1 MRLSRNM
8 SAVRIFNSYTKNIA
22 AQSKAYGTVSSGVK
36 VQTYKDDPNA
46 KAKSDKLKLEIRGL
60 QMASRNIQDSVSL
73 LQTADGGMQNISES
87 LQRARE
93 LMVQAGGVN
102 TENDRAVIQN
112 EINTILESITYTA
125 NNTEINGIK
134 LMGDNNKPGD
144 TVKLLIGATDED
156 LIDIAT
162 LNLTADGLG
171 LGKDAADRIS
181 TEKVDE
187 GLERLDVAINTLN
200 AGRSKYG
207 AVTNRMDSTA
217 TYTNEIVATVEGA
230 EAKITSSDIAL
241 EMVEYSKNSILVES
255 GLAMMAQSN
264 KFPQDILRILENVM
278 K

>member
-125 NNTEINGIK
+125 NNTEINGVK

-156 LIDIAT
+156 LIDIKT